1 MLVYTAGSL
10 AVDVAKCF
18 SGLLGCVCV
27 CVLWSCYIK
36 FMQTSRSLYSA
47 MANTSFR

>member
-1 MLVYTAGSL
+1 MYTAGSL

-27 CVLWSCYIK
+27 CYGLAI
-36 FMQTSRSLYSA
+36 
-47 MANTSFR
+47 

>member
-27 CVLWSCYIK
+27 CVCVMVL
-36 FMQTSRSLYSA
+36 LYKIHA
-47 MANTSFR
+47 DF

>member
-1 MLVYTAGSL
+1 MYTAGSL

-27 CVLWSCYIK
+27 CVCYGLAI
-36 FMQTSRSLYSA
+36 
-47 MANTSFR
+47 